1 MIYIAFTLGLFG
13 SLHCLGMCGPLAFA
27 LLPGIKEKSSR
38 NLFRTLGY
46 NSGRVISYTLLGLLM
61 GLIGGFINIS
71 GFQKPMS
78 VFMGLVLILL
88 FFMSMDIES
97 ILFKSSSYRD
107 VFAKY
112 RTFLSSTV
120 AKFSANNSLLMGML
134 NGFIPCGLVYLALA
148 GAMTSGGVFKGAYF
162 MFFFGLGTFPAM
174 FALLSSYSFLGL
186 NQRRKMKHFFSYLQL
201 FVGVFLIYRG
211 LAIDIPAN
219 LELLWSMGK
228 VMCH

>member
-38 NLFRTLGY
+38 NVLRTVGY
-46 NSGRVISYTLLGLLM
+46 NSGRVASYTSLGLLM
-61 GLIGGFINIS
+61 GLIGGIFDIS
-71 GFQKPMS
+71 GLQKPMA
-78 VFMGLVLILL
+78 VVMGVLLILL

-97 ILFKSSSYRD
+97 MLFKSNRYRNY
-107 VFAKY
+107 FSKY
-112 RTFLSSTV
+112 RQFLSATV
-120 AKFSANNSLLMGML
+120 AKFSANNSFLMGML
-134 NGFIPCGLVYLALA
+134 NGFVPCGLVYLALA
-148 GAMTSGGVFKGAYF
+148 GAMTSGSVLNGATF
-162 MFFFGLGTFPAM
+162 MMFFGLGTFPAM
-174 FALLSSYSFLGL
+174 FALLTSYSFLGL
-186 NQRRKMKHFFSYLQL
+186 NQRRNMKHFFAYLQL

-211 LAIDIPAN
+211 LAIDVPAN

>member
-1 MIYIAFTLGLFG
+1 
-13 SLHCLGMCGPLAFA
+13 MCGPLAFA

-38 NLFRTLGY
+38 NFLRTIGY
-46 NSGRVISYTLLGLLM
+46 NSGRVVSYTMLGLIM
-61 GLIGGFINIS
+61 GLIGGFVNIS
-71 GFQKPMS
+71 GLQKPMAIL
-78 VFMGLVLILL
+78 MGVILILL

-97 ILFKSSSYRD
+97 MLFKSSRYRN
-107 VFAKY
+107 VFSKY
-112 RTFLSSTV
+112 RTFLSATV

-134 NGFIPCGLVYLALA
+134 NGFVPCGLVYLALA
-148 GAMTSGGVFKGAYF
+148 GAMTSGGVLNGATF
-162 MFFFGLGTFPAM
+162 MLFFGLGTFPTM

-186 NQRRKMKHFFSYLQL
+186 KQRRKMKYFFSYLQL